1 MGRCKSE
8 CKFDGD
14 DSRKAAG
21 QQNRPLP
28 GASSIRGRV
37 RHDVD
42 VIQKVV
48 LVLVLYVRLRES
60 VVHSDS
66 LHHSTETACRVDES
80 QDSEVLTSVRRQALA
95 GGKLNPGGRR
105 RVRAHSGANLLMGA
119 YAYAV
124 TRSGL
129 DTHRF
134 SPSSPH
140 SLLLLAPP
148 PIVFITFAR
157 RVSSTE

>member
-1 MGRCKSE
+1 MERPEPQQRLWGVRRCESE
-8 CKFDGD
+8 SKHDGD

-60 VVHSDS
+60 VVGGDS
-66 LHHSTETACRVDES
+66 VHHGTEAACSVDES
-80 QDSEVLTSVRRQALA
+80 QVFRSAHVRMSACRWQAE
-95 GGKLNPGGRR
+95 GGRK
-105 RVRAHSGANLLMGA
+105 RVRAIRALVSLWAP
-119 YAYAV
+119 
-124 TRSGL
+124 TR
-129 DTHRF
+129 TQ
-134 SPSSPH
+134 
-140 SLLLLAPP
+140 
-148 PIVFITFAR
+148 
-157 RVSSTE
+157 